1 MSSPLGRPVCPR
13 DPTVSVMNPKL
24 TLVSGPPEGPRRV
37 AAPMD
42 AGKVPAVLGVFDGSE
57 EVDELDELDELV
69 LDGLDMLVGSS
80 DVVSELVLVG
90 PSLDVNSLLLR
101 LLLSSLVLPLGSEEE
116 ASLELVEEVGPGEEA
131 VEGESVSGVVVSDCV
146 GCTLG
151 EIDDWDDEAPV
162 AEPELG
168 VSCVDCVIEEVDD
181 CDDETSAVELKAEVL
196 SGGKS
201 SRLLV

>member
-24 TLVSGPPEGPRRV
+24 TLVSGPPEGPRRM

-57 EVDELDELDELV
+57 EIDELDELDELV
-69 LDGLDMLVGSS
+69 LDELDVLVGSS

-90 PSLDVNSLLLR
+90 SSDEVDPVLLVALVTLVLLR

-116 ASLELVEEVGPGEEA
+116 VSLELVEEVGPGEEA
-131 VEGESVSGVVVSDCV
+131 VAGEVVSGVVVSDCV
-146 GCTLG
+146 GCILG
-151 EIDDWDDEAPV
+151 
-162 AEPELG
+162 
-168 VSCVDCVIEEVDD
+168 
-181 CDDETSAVELKAEVL
+181 
-196 SGGKS
+196 
-201 SRLLV
+201 